1 MSTRSSY
8 KQIPENTSKN
18 THPTVLRLLLEE
30 EPQVRK
36 VLDIPCG
43 AGAFTLRLLERG
55 KEVYAGDIENLLQVD
70 APRFYLADMNRRLP
84 FEDAY
89 FDAVVSVDGIEHL
102 ERPFDFVTEAAR
114 ILRKGGVLIVST
126 PNISALRSRWRFLLT
141 GHHNKGKT
149 PLDELRPSP
158 LHHISLLTFPALRYM
173 LHRSG
178 LVIEKIAANRM
189 KLVSLGY
196 GLLVPFAFPATF
208 WVYAREE
215 KDPLRRARNYEIMK
229 QVFSPPVLFGETII
243 LKARRM

>member
-8 KQIPENTSKN
+8 KQIPENTSRN
-18 THPTVLRLLLEE
+18 THKTVLHLLLEE
-30 EPQVRK
+30 EPQVCK

-55 KEVYAGDIENLLQVD
+55 KEVYSGDIENLLRID
-70 APRFYLADMNRRLP
+70 APHFYLTDMNERLP
-84 FEDAY
+84 FGGGE

-102 ERPFDFVTEAAR
+102 ERPFDFVREASR

-149 PLDELRPSP
+149 PLDEQQPSP
-158 LHHISLLTFPALRYM
+158 LHHINLLPFTALRYM
-173 LHRSG
+173 LHRNG
-178 LVIEKIAANRM
+178 LRIEKIATNRM
-189 KLVSLGY
+189 KLISLGY
-196 GLLVPFAFPATF
+196 GLLVPLAFLATL
-208 WVYAREE
+208 WVYTREE
-215 KDPLRRARNYEIMK
+215 KNPLQRTRNREIIR

-243 LKARRM
+243 LKARRT